1 MNMRKCGFEDWPLL
15 QNFGREVF
23 YATFAPFNK
32 PENIRGYVE
41 KAFHEETIKTELACP
56 DSEFWL
62 VTENDEVA
70 GYLKVN
76 FREAQ
81 TEPVGPDGMEIQ
93 RIYVSE
99 HFQGKGVAQALMEKA
114 RERAEASGVGFI
126 WLGVWEHNPRA
137 VRFYE
142 KNGFTAFGTH
152 VFHMGDEAQTDIMM
166 QLKIKP

>member
-1 MNMRKCGFEDWPLL
+1 MQVRKCGFDDWKLL
-15 QNFGREVF
+15 QQFGKVVF
-23 YATFAPFNK
+23 NATFAAANN
-32 PENIRGYVE
+32 PENIRTYME
-41 KAFHEETIKTELACP
+41 HAFHEDTIKAELGHA

-62 VTENDEVA
+62 ATEDGNAA
-70 GYLKVN
+70 GYLKIN

-81 TEPVGPDGMEIQ
+81 TEPVGPGGMEIQ

-99 HFQGKGVAQALMEKA
+99 DFQGKGVAQVLMSKA
-114 RERAEASGVGFI
+114 RERAEASGVDFI

-137 VRFYE
+137 IRFYE
-142 KNGFTAFGTH
+142 KNGFSAFDTH